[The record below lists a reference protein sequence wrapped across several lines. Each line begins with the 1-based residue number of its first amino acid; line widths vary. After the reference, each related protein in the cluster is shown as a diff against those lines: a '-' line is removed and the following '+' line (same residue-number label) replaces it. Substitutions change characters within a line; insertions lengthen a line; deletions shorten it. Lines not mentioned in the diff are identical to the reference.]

1 MLKKIFAYQRLL
13 LNSISSDGIKIKNR
27 FNIIKYM
34 LIAYIMI
41 FMNITLFFGNTASLN
56 TFFYIALPVIS
67 VCFIDI
73 LFHKGERNFENV
85 PVKREFIVFN
95 IFLFS
100 IVLTVILYLMLTV
113 LGIGIIGVFLIF
125 FPSHISNT
133 PPDANQIISTTKANI
148 LILMVVVLI
157 LFVGTSIVFIKR
169 RKTRICSFAL
179 FSAIGYG
186 LLFLLK
192 INMPISPNSDKVEFF
207 ESFTLMPSANTI
219 LFWTA
224 LGTVLIC
231 FISAAAAFKLYVRKN
246 DIVGLK
252 NKEQ

>member
-13 LNSISSDGIKIKNR
+13 LNSISSDGIKMKSR

-113 LGIGIIGVFLIF
+113 LGIGLIWLLIGVMYVF
-125 FPSHISNT
+125 FPSHISSN

-169 RKTRICSFAL
+169 RRTRICSFAL

-192 INMPISPNSDKVEFF
+192 INMPISNSGKIEFF
-207 ESFTLMPSANTI
+207 ESFTLMPSANTVLI
-219 LFWTA
+219 FTA

-231 FISAAAAFKLYVRKN
+231 FISAAAGYKLYGN
-246 DIVGLK
+246 GS
-252 NKEQ
+252 